1 MIIGD
6 VLCIIPQV
14 AFQRGLGAV
23 MEVSSVYDD
32 ETLTWGDVWKFET
45 RVGYSAIMMFAVGSA
60 EWFYLYQL
68 TTKREAKTKLSDE
81 EFSNVITT
89 PGDIDYDTDIVAERT
104 RSLESDDGINARD
117 LVKAFRIKP
126 SRDSKSKVPIL
137 KRSVKG
143 VSFGIR
149 KNEIFALLG
158 PNGKSCMVTVNS

>member
-6 VLCIIPQV
+6 FLSIIPQV

-32 ETLTWGDVWKFET
+32 ETLTWGDVWKVES
-45 RVGYSAIMMFAVGSA
+45 RVGFSAIMMFAVGSA
-60 EWFYLYQL
+60 EWLYLYQL

-81 EFSNVITT
+81 EVTNVGT

-104 RSLESDDGINARD
+104 RSLASDDGINARD
-117 LVKAFRIKP
+117 LVKVFRIKP
-126 SRDSKSKVPIL
+126 SRDSKAKVPIL

-158 PNGKSCMVTVNS
+158 PNGKSCMVTVNY